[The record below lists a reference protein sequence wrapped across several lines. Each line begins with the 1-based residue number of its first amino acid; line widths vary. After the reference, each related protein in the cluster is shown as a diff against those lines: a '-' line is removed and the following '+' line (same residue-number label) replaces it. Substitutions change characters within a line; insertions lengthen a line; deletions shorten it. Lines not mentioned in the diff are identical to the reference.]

1 MHPSCKWL
9 GRLGDVEV
17 SCQSSEVSPFSSVVQ
32 PSMAQV
38 ASIIGAPPSEA
49 VVEVVAV
56 QGCYD
61 MFSDFKTSRLQGHCE
76 ET

>member
-1 MHPSCKWL
+1 MVKDGEGQLPKL
-9 GRLGDVEV
+9 RNFAI
-17 SCQSSEVSPFSSVVQ
+17 SSLVQ

-56 QGCYD
+56 QGCHYKFND
-61 MFSDFKTSRLQGHCE
+61 VKTSRLQRHRE